1 MMLVSPL
8 TSWLKYYLNI
18 ILMEHISHCIR
29 DFPRDCKYLGLVVHS
44 CRLILYKKGY
54 LENFFIPPL
63 TFIYLQ
69 QCDK

>member
-1 MMLVSPL
+1 
-8 TSWLKYYLNI
+8 
-18 ILMEHISHCIR
+18 MEHISHCIR

-54 LENFFIPPL
+54 LEIFFIQPL